1 MLMLDHFQRK
11 TFASDG
17 EEGATDGDECW
28 SLGKNNKSLEYS
40 SACST
45 PDDFD
50 KV

>member
-1 MLMLDHFQRK
+1 MLEHLQRK

-17 EEGATDGDECW
+17 EEGATDGDECL
-28 SLGKNNKSLEYS
+28 SLGRNAISLEYS
-40 SACST
+40 GACFK